1 MTTVHPTASNDEP
14 AWFVGFD
21 WGSEKHRIALFDRT
35 GNLIGRRDVAHS
47 AAAYAELGDWLLR
60 TTQASPAEIAVAIE
74 TTHGPVVDA
83 LIDRGFRVYA
93 INPKQLDR
101 FRDRY
106 SVAGAKDD
114 TRDADTLGRS
124 LRTDPEAFRAL
135 SPDNPLIVQL
145 REASRTA
152 AELTRD
158 LGRLTNQLR
167 DLLWRYYPQ
176 MLALDDNL
184 AAPWLLELWQHAPT
198 PAKGARLHKETI
210 ARILKTHRIRRLD
223 ADQVRTVLREPP
235 LPSAPGVTEAA
246 TGHIRLLL
254 PRIRLLNSQIK
265 AVHTEIDALCQQLAG
280 PQTIDPGGE
289 PGESVPGQSIEQ
301 RDVAILHS
309 VPGVGRIVG
318 ATLLAEASEPLRR
331 RDYHAI
337 RTLAGQAPVTKRSGK
352 SCFVQRRL
360 ACNKRLA
367 NAMYHWARVA
377 VMCDPRSKQRYAALR
392 ARGCS
397 HGRTLRSVADRLLK
411 LLCTLLQRQVSFDPN
426 HNAKQA
432 AAG

>member
-60 TTQASPAEIAVAIE
+60 TTQASPAAIAVAIE

-280 PQTIDPGGE
+280 PQTIE